1 MNNRTI
7 TFLISLSFAL
17 TALAQTTQPCVVKQ
31 YNQKQQKTPLSGVQV
46 EVRDAGSATSAND
59 GAVTLQFA
67 TLKPGDHVTVRRIMK
82 AGFEIFNKAAVDQ
95 WNISRNQHRFEIV
108 LVQSAYFAQL
118 KSNLTQSSTDNYKKK
133 YEQAKAELAQLQ
145 KAGKLKEEEYRQQ
158 INDLEDQY
166 DNALRNLDN
175 YIDQFARID
184 LSEVSAEEQRI
195 LDMVQDGQIDEAVKA
210 YEELDI
216 SGKLRQAWENK
227 KALSEAKAR
236 IEDEEAAQ
244 DQIIEDLTEKQKR
257 EIATLKLAGGKENYD
272 KIAMMLKDNAL
283 RDTTNVKILDEYA
296 KFAYDQNDFKEAER
310 FWLMCLSGCGDDP
323 SKLSAFQNNLGNIY
337 SKSNEFAKAEEFFL
351 KALEIR
357 TLLFNQDPD
366 ANRAEI
372 AMIYNDLGNM
382 YFVLRDYAQAESIYL
397 KALENRTLL
406 FEQAPEKYRAD
417 LSATQR
423 NIGNLYNRM
432 GNYSKAED
440 FYLKAL
446 ENNMVLFSQDPDKYR
461 NVLAMSQNNLGSLY
475 YTMHEDEKAEK
486 YFLLALE
493 NKTQLFNK
501 NPDAYRATLASTQNN
516 LGNLYCRLK
525 DFKKAEE
532 NFLKVVENR
541 GIMFAQNP
549 DAHRLDL
556 VLAYINFGRMYS
568 IAQDFYKAEAC
579 YFKALENEE
588 ALLKQNPKFG
598 SYVASVYSNLAYM
611 CLNNQDC
618 SKAIGFIEKA
628 IAYVSNNPDFYE
640 IKGEILLGQGDEQG
654 ALEMWTKIKEIAPNY
669 LSKHNGETELHR
681 QLKEKGMIDD

>member
-1 MNNRTI
+1 MKKSILT
-7 TFLISLSFAL
+7 LVVLAISL
-17 TALAQTTQPCVVKQ
+17 TTMAQATQPCVVKQ

-67 TLKPGDHVTVRRIMK
+67 TLKPGDRVTVRRIMK

-95 WNISRNQHRFEIV
+95 WNISRSQQRFEIV
-108 LVQSAYFAQL
+108 LVQSTYFTQL

-145 KAGKLKEEEYRQQ
+145 KAGKLKEEEFRQQ
-158 INDLEDQY
+158 LNDLEDQY

-227 KALSEAKAR
+227 KALSEARAR

-272 KIAMMLKDNAL
+272 KIAKMLKDNAL
-283 RDTTNVKILDEYA
+283 LDTTNIQNLEEYA

-310 FWLMCLSGCGDDP
+310 FWLMCLNGCGDDL

-337 SKSNEFAKAEEFFL
+337 SKSNDFAKAEDYYL
-351 KALEIR
+351 KALENR

-366 ANRAEI
+366 ANRAEM

-406 FEQAPEKYRAD
+406 FEQAPEKYRVD

-432 GNYSKAED
+432 GNYSKAEE

-446 ENNMVLFSQDPDKYR
+446 ENNTVLFSQNPDEYR
-461 NVLAMSQNNLGSLY
+461 NELAMSQHNLGSLY

-486 YFLLALE
+486 YYLMALE
-493 NKTQLFNK
+493 NKTQLFNM
-501 NPDAYRATLASTQNN
+501 NPDAYRTTLASTQNN

-532 NFLKVVENR
+532 YFLKVVENR

-549 DAHRLDL
+549 DAHRLEL
-556 VLAYINFGRMYS
+556 VQAYVNFGRMYS
-568 IAQDFYKAEAC
+568 IAQDFNKAEA
-579 YFKALENEE
+579 YFFKALENEE

-598 SYVASVYSNLAYM
+598 SYVASVYSNLAYT
-611 CLNNQDC
+611 CLFNQGS

-628 IAYVSNNPDFYE
+628 IAYVPNNPDYYE

>member
-1 MNNRTI
+1 MSGVRVHVDG
-7 TFLISLSFAL
+7 
-17 TALAQTTQPCVVKQ
+17 AQT
-31 YNQKQQKTPLSGVQV
+31 
-46 EVRDAGSATSAND
+46 ATSAVD
-59 GAVTLQFA
+59 GRFA
-67 TLKPGDHVTVRRIMK
+67 LIFNTLKPGDQVLNVSAMK
-82 AGFEIFNKAAVDQ
+82 PGFEIFNKSSVEQ
-95 WNISRNQHRFEIV
+95 WNISRGNVTFTLV
-108 LVQSAYFAQL
+108 LVKSDEFAQL
-118 KSNLTQSSTDNYKKK
+118 VGKLTQTSKDTYQAKYEEKVRELEQLKKDGKLREEEFNKK
-133 YEQAKAELAQLQ
+133 YDELDEKYREQ
-145 KAGKLKEEEYRQQ
+145 LK
-158 INDLEDQY
+158 
-166 DNALRNLDN
+166 NLDN

-184 LSEVSAEEQRI
+184 LSEASAEEQRI

-227 KALSEAKAR
+227 KALSEARAR

-272 KIAMMLKDNAL
+272 KIAKMLKDNAL
-283 RDTTNVKILDEYA
+283 LDTTNIQNLEEYA

-310 FWLMCLSGCGDDP
+310 FWLMCLNGCGDDP
-323 SKLSAFQNNLGNIY
+323 GKLSAFQNNLGNIY
-337 SKSNEFAKAEEFFL
+337 SKSNDFAKAEDYYL
-351 KALEIR
+351 KALENR

-366 ANRAEI
+366 ANRAEM

-406 FEQAPEKYRAD
+406 FEQAPEKYRVD

-532 NFLKVVENR
+532 YFLKVVENR

-549 DAHRLDL
+549 DAHRLEL
-556 VLAYINFGRMYS
+556 VQAYVNFGRMYS
-568 IAQDFYKAEAC
+568 IAQDFNKAEA
-579 YFKALENEE
+579 YFFKALENEE

-598 SYVASVYSNLAYM
+598 SYVASVYSNLAYT
-611 CLNNQDC
+611 CLFNQGS

-628 IAYVSNNPDFYE
+628 IAYVPNNPDYYE
-640 IKGEILLGQGDEQG
+640 IKGEILLEQGDEQG
-654 ALEMWTKIKEIAPNY
+654 GLEMWKKIKEIAPDY
-669 LSKHNGETELHR
+669 LSKHHGETELYR
-681 QLKEKGMIDD
+681 QLKEKGLIEE